1 MVAMWRLAMWRLCG
15 GPLHGNS
22 SVSLYEMVRE
32 VLIQR
37 RGEQHLFPEIRS
49 KITVGLGNG
58 IRSGPGKVAQGYAAA
73 PGRGAAVVSSSH
85 HQ

>member
-1 MVAMWRLAMWRLCG
+1 MVAMWRL

-73 PGRGAAVVSSSH
+73 PGRGAAVISSSH

>member
-1 MVAMWRLAMWRLCG
+1 MWRLAMWRLCG